1 MKSSERLLR
10 EEIKRFRDSEDTVTQ
25 SQDDIIK
32 AKEAIDK
39 ERQELKID
47 KKTLANLRSEH
58 SRLKDD
64 FRWGI
69 EVKLD
74 LVLRL
79 WLLN

>member
-47 KKTLANLRSEH
+47 KKTLANLRPSIQ
-58 SRLKDD
+58 LC
-64 FRWGI
+64 
-69 EVKLD
+69 
-74 LVLRL
+74 
-79 WLLN
+79 LNPTG